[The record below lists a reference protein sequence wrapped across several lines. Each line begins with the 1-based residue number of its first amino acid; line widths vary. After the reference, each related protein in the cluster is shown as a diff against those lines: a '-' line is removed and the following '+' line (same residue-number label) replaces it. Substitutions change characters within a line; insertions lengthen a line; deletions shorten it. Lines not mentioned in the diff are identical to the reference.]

1 MFNKDRLSDRREQ
14 RREEREV
21 FGRRGTATQ
30 YRLRESLFSIGDD
43 FWIEDSQGNRV
54 FKVDGK
60 MLRIRNTLFFEDRQ
74 GNQVCKI
81 QEKLLTIKDTMTIEG
96 GNDEPLATVKK
107 ALISPL
113 RDRWTVKV
121 GDGPD
126 LAVKGNVLDY
136 EYTIGEDGRKVAEIS
151 KRWFRI
157 ANTYG
162 VQIEP
167 SQNDILI
174 LAVTVALDRM
184 AHP

>member
-1 MFNKDRLSDRREQ
+1 MLNRDRPSRRDQ

-21 FGRRGTATQ
+21 FGRRGSATQ
-30 YRLRESLFSIGDD
+30 YRMRERLFSIGDD
-43 FWIEDSQGNRV
+43 FWIEDSQGQRV

-60 MLRIRNTLFFEDRQ
+60 LLRVRNTLFFEDLQ
-74 GNQVCKI
+74 GNQVCKL
-81 QEKLLTIKDTMTIEG
+81 QERLLTIKDTMVIETPDDG
-96 GNDEPLATVKK
+96 RLATVKK

-113 RDRWTVKV
+113 RDRWTVQV

-126 LAVKGNVLDY
+126 LAVRGTVLDY
-136 EYTIGEDGRKVAEIS
+136 EYTIGEEGRKIAQVS

-157 ANTYG
+157 ADTYG

-167 SQNDILI
+167 SQNDLLI
-174 LAVTVALDRM
+174 LAITVALDRM

>member
-1 MFNKDRLSDRREQ
+1 M
-14 RREEREV
+14 
-21 FGRRGTATQ
+21 
-30 YRLRESLFSIGDD
+30 
-43 FWIEDSQGNRV
+43 
-54 FKVDGK
+54 
-60 MLRIRNTLFFEDRQ
+60 
-74 GNQVCKI
+74 
-81 QEKLLTIKDTMTIEG
+81 
-96 GNDEPLATVKK
+96 
-107 ALISPL
+107 
-113 RDRWTVKV
+113 
-121 GDGPD
+121 
-126 LAVKGNVLDY
+126 LDY

>member
-1 MFNKDRLSDRREQ
+1 MRDRINK

-30 YRLRESLFSIGDD
+30 YRLREKLFSIGDD
-43 FWIEDSQGNRV
+43 FWIEDGQGNRV

-60 MLRIRNTLFFEDRQ
+60 KLRVRDTLFFEDMQ
-74 GNQVCKI
+74 GNQVCKL

-96 GNDEPLATVKK
+96 ANGEPLATVKK

-126 LAVKGNVLDY
+126 LAVKGNVLDF
-136 EYTIGEDGRKVAEIS
+136 EYTIGEDGRKVAEVS
-151 KRWFRI
+151 RRWFRI
-157 ANTYG
+157 VDTYG

-184 AHP
+184 AHS